1 MGLNSIVNEAVQ
13 ANNTVGEVSSG
24 HKNNVLLMVVVLL
37 LQLVLNALI
46 GQFLW
51 NESLVKLIPALSK
64 ARWWD
69 TLALSVLLLLV
80 LPQ

>member
-13 ANNTVGEVSSG
+13 ANNSVGNVSNE
-24 HKNNVLLMVVVLL
+24 HRNNALLMVVVLL

-51 NESLVKLIPALSK
+51 NESLVKLMPSLNK